1 VGSLQLYTEKL
12 EKLSSMSTDDD
23 QRLRYDEKLRDVDG
37 ILRSIQLA
45 ARRDFVL
52 DLT

>member
-1 VGSLQLYTEKL
+1 
-12 EKLSSMSTDDD
+12 MSTDDD
-23 QRLRYDEKLRDVDG
+23 QRLRYDEKLQDVDG

-45 ARRDFVL
+45 AKRDFEL